1 MISESVF
8 HWLVVE
14 LVRATWMSSGLC
26 KRFSFINLSRRARY
40 GVPVRQVVVSLIHAR
55 GNGYTRG
62 CSWIQVKTTERIR
75 SKQPLRQ
82 TDSDRQTVTEDGG
95 RETERE
101 RNKER
106 DRRTHGER
114 HKDIN
119 THRITMKRL
128 TERERQKQTE
138 PRTEIKT
145 ELDRQNHNKRESMR
159 KGIQN
164 SQRRSKICDIKRRQK
179 AECGRA
185 SL

>member
-1 MISESVF
+1 M
-8 HWLVVE
+8 
-14 LVRATWMSSGLC
+14 
-26 KRFSFINLSRRARY
+26 
-40 GVPVRQVVVSLIHAR
+40 
-55 GNGYTRG
+55 
-62 CSWIQVKTTERIR
+62 
-75 SKQPLRQ
+75 
-82 TDSDRQTVTEDGG
+82 TEDSG
-95 RETERE
+95 RETQRD

-106 DRRTHGER
+106 YKRTDGER

-119 THRITMKRL
+119 THRITIKRL

-145 ELDRQNHNKRESMR
+145 ELDRQNHTDRQNHNKRESMR